1 MNDMIIA
8 ILLIINSITFAFIVF
23 RIYWDIQDIKASQKI
38 TEERLRMIYVQ
49 HLLWLKSYFIKKE
62 EYENAS
68 RVNKIIKDLTKE

>member
-8 ILLIINSITFAFIVF
+8 ILLFINSITFAFIVF

-38 TEERLRMIYVQ
+38 TEERSRMIYVQ
-49 HLLWLKSYFIKKE
+49 HLLWLKSYFEQKE

>member
-38 TEERLRMIYVQ
+38 TEERSRMIYVQ
-49 HLLWLKSYFIKKE
+49 HLLWLKSYFEQKE

>member
-1 MNDMIIA
+1 MNDLIIA

-38 TEERLRMIYVQ
+38 TEERSRMIYVQ
-49 HLLWLKSYFIKKE
+49 HLLWLKSYFEQKE